1 MNELP
6 KPAHTKEETL
16 AEVGA
21 TAQSGLTIGAMKF
34 DELRVGTYKVEWAF
48 RTPRKDII
56 FHFFKREEVGGL
68 FPNTFRSKLW
78 NGFTQGFDLVGKDQ
92 HRVNIDW
99 VPEADSWC
107 VCVVLD
113 GMIPPSEET
122 IKSTLELIM
131 S

>member
-1 MNELP
+1 MSELP
-6 KPAHTKEETL
+6 KPAHTKEE
-16 AEVGA
+16 AVADVAAQGAPGIAIGPMRFNEVV
-21 TAQSGLTIGAMKF
+21 IGN
-34 DELRVGTYKVEWAF
+34 YKVEWAF

-56 FHFFKREEVGGL
+56 FHFFKRPELGGL

-107 VCVVLD
+107 VCVVID
-113 GMIPPSEET
+113 GMVPPGEEM
-122 IKSTLELIM
+122 IQSTLQDIM